1 MRPKEGDTFSEKMP
15 AQIIWGR
22 KIAAQVYEEIKE
34 RLKALNSRNVQP
46 CLAAIRVG
54 YDPAAEAYAKEKARA
69 ACQLGIS
76 FRSIVL
82 PENTSEKEL
91 VAKIADL
98 NNDEAVHGIVVQL
111 PLPRHIDAQ
120 KVAESLDPLKDVD
133 CLHPLNMGRLM
144 LGEPYLLPCTPYGV
158 WQLLL
163 RSGISPEGKHV
174 VICGRSN
181 VVGKP
186 LFAILIQKKAGAN
199 ATVTVCHTGTRN
211 LSEITRQA
219 DILVVAIGAPR
230 AVTADMVR
238 EGAVVVDVGINV
250 IPDPAKKR
258 GFSVVGDT
266 DFAGI
271 LEKAS
276 AITPVPGGVGP
287 VTTAMLMWNTVVAAE
302 TQTIKCRG

>member
-1 MRPKEGDTFSEKMP
+1 MP
-15 AQIIWGR
+15 AQVIFGR
-22 KIAAQVYEEIKE
+22 KIAAQVYNEIKE
-34 RLKALNSRNVQP
+34 RLKALKSRNIQP
-46 CLAAIRVG
+46 CLAVIRVG
-54 YDPAAEAYAKEKARA
+54 HNPAAEAYTKEKAKA
-69 ACQLGIS
+69 ACQLGIG

-82 PENTSEKEL
+82 PEDTSEKEL
-91 VAKIADL
+91 LAKIADL
-98 NNDEAVHGIVVQL
+98 NHDETVHGIVVQL
-111 PLPRHIDAQ
+111 PLPRHIDAH

-133 CLHPLNMGRLM
+133 CLHPLNMGRLL
-144 LGEPYLLPCTPYGV
+144 LGEPYLLPCTPHAV

-186 LFAILIQKKAGAN
+186 LFSILIQKKAGAN

-211 LSEITRQA
+211 LSEITREA
-219 DILVVAIGAPR
+219 DILVVAIGVPR
-230 AVTADMVR
+230 AVTANMVR

-250 IPDPAKKR
+250 IPDPAKKG

-271 LEKAS
+271 LKKAS

-302 TQTIKCRG
+302 TQTMKCRD